1 MAVKVFLFCG
11 IILLQVTKIFRSH
24 KIKQKHPMENKKTIA
39 AGLALFVVVSFAGI
53 LYLFKTTVLNPRV
66 TPISDVATVT
76 PPPVIPDVAE
86 LPKVALGET
95 LKTDLP
101 TNLPLIQEATLD
113 QSYRL
118 DYPDQKQSTGVF
130 LSEKTVK
137 ENYALYEAFLNKEGW
152 TIINNYESDT
162 LSSLYALKEN
172 DALNITIS
180 RLEGDTPKQSEV
192 SVSILKK

>member
-1 MAVKVFLFCG
+1 
-11 IILLQVTKIFRSH
+11 
-24 KIKQKHPMENKKTIA
+24 MENKKTIA
-39 AGLALFVVVSFAGI
+39 VGLALFVVVSFAGI
-53 LYLFKTTVLNPRV
+53 LYLFKTTVLNPRE
-66 TPISDVATVT
+66 TPASNIATV
-76 PPPVIPDVAE
+76 PPQVTNDVAE

-101 TNLPLIQEATLD
+101 TDLPLIQEATLD

-162 LSSLYALKEN
+162 LSALYALKEN

-180 RLEGDTPKQSEV
+180 RTEGDAPKQSEV